1 MSARP
6 ARLTGTARAEEGTDR
21 AVSIGRINRTKGIAL
36 AAITSTAV
44 VAGVI
49 FIQGAA
55 DADPKPTLEQAKKQV
70 ADLQHK
76 AEVAGES
83 ANDLRGQITAASV
96 RVKALQA
103 GIAKQQAQVDV
114 VKRQIGSLAV
124 AGYQTSGISTTAQ
137 LLLSTNPDQFLSQA
151 STAQAFAGQQNSALR
166 RFQIAQGKLTDLQAS
181 EQTELSSLQA
191 VQAKQDTFKKQI
203 QTNLDAAQ
211 KVLDKLS
218 DAERQKIADE
228 NARAAEKARA
238 QRPTRDSSRTDLPN
252 VPASG
257 RAGVAVQAALSQ
269 LGDPYVWGADGPSS
283 YDCSGLMMYAWG
295 KAGVSLSH
303 SSKAQAGEGR
313 RVSKSQLMPGDL
325 IFYYSPISHVAMYI
339 GNGRIVHAP
348 RPGKSVE
355 IAPMDEMPYNTAV
368 RPG

>member
-1 MSARP
+1 M
-6 ARLTGTARAEEGTDR
+6 
-21 AVSIGRINRTKGIAL
+21 SIGRINRTKGIAL

-44 VAGVI
+44 AAGVI
-49 FIQGAA
+49 LIQGAA
-55 DADPKPTLEQAKKQV
+55 NADPAPTLEEAKKQV
-70 ADLQHK
+70 AELQHQ
-76 AEVAGES
+76 AEVSGES
-83 ANDLRGQITAASV
+83 ANDLRGQISASGA
-96 RVKALQA
+96 RVKALETA
-103 GIAKQQAQVDV
+103 IAKQQGQVDG

-166 RFQIAQGKLTDLQAS
+166 RYQVAQGKLTDLQAS
-181 EQTELSSLQA
+181 EQTELASLQA
-191 VQAKQDTFKKQI
+191 VQAKQDAFKKQL
-203 QTNLDAAQ
+203 QTNLDNAE

-218 DAERQKIADE
+218 AADRKRIEEE
-228 NARAAEKARA
+228 NAKDAEKARSE
-238 QRPTRDSSRTDLPN
+238 RPTRGGDREDENLPN

-257 RAGVAVQAALSQ
+257 RAAIAVNAALSQ

-303 SSKAQAGEGR
+303 SSKAQTGEGR
-313 RVSKSQLMPGDL
+313 PVSKSDLMPGDL
-325 IFYYSPISHVAMYI
+325 IFYYSPVSHVAMYL

-355 IAPMDEMPYNTAV
+355 IAPMDEMPFNSAV

>member
-1 MSARP
+1 MS
-6 ARLTGTARAEEGTDR
+6 T
-21 AVSIGRINRTKGIAL
+21 GRINRTKGIAL

-44 VAGVI
+44 IAGVI

-55 DADPKPTLEQAKKQV
+55 DADPKPTLAQAKAQV
-70 ADLQHK
+70 AALQHK

-83 ANDLRGQITAASV
+83 ANDLRGQIGASTA
-96 RVKALQA
+96 RVNALKAA
-103 GIAKQQAQVDV
+103 IAKQQGQVDT

-124 AGYQTSGISTTAQ
+124 AGYQTSGMSTTAQ
-137 LLLSTNPDQFLSQA
+137 LLLSPNPDQFLSQA
-151 STAQAFAGQQNSALR
+151 STAQAFAGQQDTALR
-166 RFQIAQGKLTDLQAS
+166 RYQQAQGKLTDLQAS
-181 EQTELSSLQA
+181 EQTELSALQA
-191 VQAKQDTFKKQI
+191 VQSQQDALKKQI
-203 QTNLDAAQ
+203 QTNLDAAE

-218 DAERQKIADE
+218 DTERKRIAQE
-228 NARAAEKARA
+228 NADAAEKARK
-238 QRPTRDSSRTDLPN
+238 QRPTRSGDRMDNIPVS
-252 VPASG
+252 ASG
-257 RAGVAVQAALSQ
+257 RAGDAVSAALSQ
-269 LGDPYVWGADGPSS
+269 LGDPYVWGAAGPSS

-313 RVSKSQLMPGDL
+313 RVSKDQLMPGDL

>member
-1 MSARP
+1 M
-6 ARLTGTARAEEGTDR
+6 
-21 AVSIGRINRTKGIAL
+21 SIGRINRTKGIAL

-44 VAGVI
+44 AAGVI
-49 FIQGAA
+49 LIQGAA
-55 DADPKPTLEQAKKQV
+55 NADPAPTLEEAKKQV
-70 ADLQHK
+70 AELQHQ
-76 AEVAGES
+76 AEVSGES
-83 ANDLRGQITAASV
+83 ANDLRGQISASGA
-96 RVKALQA
+96 RVKALETA
-103 GIAKQQAQVDV
+103 IAKQQGQVDG

-166 RFQIAQGKLTDLQAS
+166 RYQVAQGKLTDLQAS
-181 EQTELSSLQA
+181 EQTELASLQA
-191 VQAKQDTFKKQI
+191 VQAKQDAFKKQL
-203 QTNLDAAQ
+203 QTNLDNAE

-218 DAERQKIADE
+218 AADRKRIEEE
-228 NARAAEKARA
+228 NAKDAEKARGE
-238 QRPTRDSSRTDLPN
+238 RPTRGGDREDENLPN

-257 RAGVAVQAALSQ
+257 RAAIAVNAALSQ

-303 SSKAQAGEGR
+303 SSKAQTGEGR
-313 RVSKSQLMPGDL
+313 PVSKSDLMPGDL
-325 IFYYSPISHVAMYI
+325 IFYYSPVSHVAMYL

-355 IAPMDEMPYNTAV
+355 IAPMDEMPFNSAV

>member
-1 MSARP
+1 M
-6 ARLTGTARAEEGTDR
+6 
-21 AVSIGRINRTKGIAL
+21 SIGRINRTKGIAL

-44 VAGVI
+44 AAGVI
-49 FIQGAA
+49 LIQGAA
-55 DADPKPTLEQAKKQV
+55 SADPAPTLDEAKKQV
-70 ADLQHK
+70 AELQHQ
-76 AEVAGES
+76 AEVSGES
-83 ANDLRGQITAASV
+83 ANDLRGQISASAV
-96 RVKALQA
+96 RVKALQTA
-103 GIAKQQAQVDV
+103 IAKQQSQVDG

-166 RFQIAQGKLTDLQAS
+166 RYQVAQGKLTDLQAS
-181 EQTELSSLQA
+181 EQTELAALQA
-191 VQAKQDTFKKQI
+191 VQAKQDAFKKQL
-203 QTNLDAAQ
+203 QTNLDNAE

-218 DAERQKIADE
+218 AADRKRIEEE
-228 NARAAEKARA
+228 NAKETEKAVSE
-238 QRPTRDSSRTDLPN
+238 RPTRGGDRESKDLPN

-257 RAGVAVQAALSQ
+257 RAAIAVNAALSQ

-303 SSKAQAGEGR
+303 SSKAQTGEGR
-313 RVSKSQLMPGDL
+313 PVSKSDLMPGDL
-325 IFYYSPISHVAMYI
+325 IFYYSPVSHVAMYL

-355 IAPMDEMPYNTAV
+355 IAPMDEMPFNSAV

>member
-1 MSARP
+1 
-6 ARLTGTARAEEGTDR
+6 
-21 AVSIGRINRTKGIAL
+21 VSIGRINRTKGIAL

-44 VAGVI
+44 AAGVI
-49 FIQGAA
+49 LIQGAA
-55 DADPKPTLEQAKKQV
+55 SADPAPTLDQAKKQV
-70 ADLQHK
+70 AELQHQ
-76 AEVAGES
+76 AEVSGES
-83 ANDLRGQITAASV
+83 ANDLRGQISASAA
-96 RVKALQA
+96 RVKALQTA
-103 GIAKQQAQVDV
+103 IAKQQGQVDG

-166 RFQIAQGKLTDLQAS
+166 RYQVAQGKLTDLQAS
-181 EQTELSSLQA
+181 EQTELAALQA
-191 VQAKQDTFKKQI
+191 VQAKQDAFKKQL
-203 QTNLDAAQ
+203 QTNLDNAE

-218 DAERQKIADE
+218 AADRKRIEEE
-228 NARAAEKARA
+228 NAKEAEKARSE
-238 QRPTRDSSRTDLPN
+238 RPTRGGDRESTDLPN

-257 RAGVAVQAALSQ
+257 RAAIAVNAALSE

-283 YDCSGLMMYAWG
+283 YDCSGLMMWAWG

-303 SSKAQAGEGR
+303 SSKAQTGEGR
-313 RVSKSQLMPGDL
+313 PVSKSDLMPGDL
-325 IFYYSPISHVAMYI
+325 VFYYSPVSHVAMYI

-355 IAPMDEMPYNTAV
+355 IAPMDEMPFNSAV

>member
-1 MSARP
+1 M
-6 ARLTGTARAEEGTDR
+6 
-21 AVSIGRINRTKGIAL
+21 SIGRINRTKGIAL

-44 VAGVI
+44 AAGVI

-55 DADPKPTLEQAKKQV
+55 DADPKPTLAEAKKQI
-70 ADLQHK
+70 AALQHQ
-76 AEVAGES
+76 AEEAGES
-83 ANDLRGQITAASV
+83 ANDLRGQITASSA

-103 GIAKQQAQVDV
+103 GIAKQQAQVDA

-137 LLLSTNPDQFLSQA
+137 LLLSSNPDQFLSQA

-166 RFQIAQGKLTDLQAS
+166 RYQVAQGKLTDLQAS
-181 EQTELSSLQA
+181 EQTELAALQA
-191 VQAKQDTFKKQI
+191 VQAKQDAFKNQLQGK
-203 QTNLDAAQ
+203 LDAAQ

-218 DAERQKIADE
+218 DAERKRIEEE
-228 NARAAEKARA
+228 NAKEAEEARK
-238 QRPTRDSSRTDLPN
+238 QRPTRTGDRTSDDKNLPN

-257 RAGVAVQAALSQ
+257 RAKIAISAALEQ

-283 YDCSGLMMYAWG
+283 FDCSGLTMYAWG

-303 SSKAQAGEGR
+303 SSKAQASEGR
-313 RVSKSQLMPGDL
+313 RVSKSDLMPGDL
-325 IFYYSPISHVAMYI
+325 VFFFSPISHVGIYL

-355 IAPMDEMPYNTAV
+355 IAPLDENPYNTAV

>member
-1 MSARP
+1 
-6 ARLTGTARAEEGTDR
+6 
-21 AVSIGRINRTKGIAL
+21 VSIGRINRTKGIAL

-44 VAGVI
+44 AAGVI
-49 FIQGAA
+49 LIQGAA
-55 DADPKPTLEQAKKQV
+55 SADPAPTLDEAKKQV
-70 ADLQHK
+70 AELQHQ
-76 AEVAGES
+76 AEVSGES
-83 ANDLRGQITAASV
+83 ANDLRGQISASAA

-103 GIAKQQAQVDV
+103 AIAKQQGQVDG

-166 RFQIAQGKLTDLQAS
+166 RYQVAQGKLTDLQAS
-181 EQTELSSLQA
+181 EQTELSALQS
-191 VQAKQDTFKKQI
+191 VQAKQDAFKKQL
-203 QTNLDAAQ
+203 QTNLDNAE

-218 DAERQKIADE
+218 AADRKRIEEE
-228 NARAAEKARA
+228 NAKEAEKARSE
-238 QRPTRDSSRTDLPN
+238 RPTRGGDRESKDLPN

-257 RAGVAVQAALSQ
+257 RAAIAVNAALAE

-303 SSKAQAGEGR
+303 SSKAQTGEGR
-313 RVSKSQLMPGDL
+313 HVSKSDLMPGDL
-325 IFYYSPISHVAMYI
+325 IFYYSPVSHVAMYL

-355 IAPMDEMPYNTAV
+355 IAPMDEMPYNSAV

>member
-1 MSARP
+1 MS
-6 ARLTGTARAEEGTDR
+6 T
-21 AVSIGRINRTKGIAL
+21 GRINRTKGIAL

-55 DADPKPTLEQAKKQV
+55 DADPKPSLEQAKAQV
-70 ADLQHK
+70 AALQHK

-83 ANDLRGQITAASV
+83 ANDLRGQISASTA
-96 RVKALQA
+96 RVNALKAA
-103 GIAKQQAQVDV
+103 IAKQQGQVDT

-124 AGYQTSGISTTAQ
+124 AGYQTSGMSTTAQ
-137 LLLSTNPDQFLSQA
+137 LLLSPNPDQFLSQA
-151 STAQAFAGQQNSALR
+151 STAQAFAGQQDTALR
-166 RFQIAQGKLTDLQAS
+166 RYQQAEGKLTDLQAS
-181 EQTELSSLQA
+181 EQTELSALQA
-191 VQAKQDTFKKQI
+191 VQAQQNTLKKQL
-203 QTNLDAAQ
+203 QTNLDAAE

-218 DAERQKIADE
+218 DADRKRIAQE
-228 NARAAEKARA
+228 NADAAEKARKE
-238 QRPTRDSSRTDLPN
+238 RPTRSGDRMDNLP
-252 VPASG
+252 VPVSG
-257 RAGVAVQAALSQ
+257 RAGTAVSAALSQ

-283 YDCSGLMMYAWG
+283 YDCSGLMMYAWA

-313 RVSKSQLMPGDL
+313 RVSKDQLMPGDL

-355 IAPMDEMPYNTAV
+355 TAPMDEMPYNTAV

>member
-1 MSARP
+1 M
-6 ARLTGTARAEEGTDR
+6 
-21 AVSIGRINRTKGIAL
+21 SIGRINRTKGIAL

-44 VAGVI
+44 AAGVI
-49 FIQGAA
+49 LIQGAA
-55 DADPKPTLEQAKKQV
+55 SADPAPTLAEAKKQV
-70 ADLQHK
+70 AELQHQ
-76 AEVAGES
+76 AEVSGES
-83 ANDLRGQITAASV
+83 ANDLRGQISASAT

-103 GIAKQQAQVDV
+103 GIAKQQAQVDG

-166 RFQIAQGKLTDLQAS
+166 RYQVAQGKLTDLQAS
-181 EQTELSSLQA
+181 EQTELAALQT
-191 VQAKQDTFKKQI
+191 VQAKQDAFKKQL
-203 QTNLDAAQ
+203 QTNLDAAE

-218 DAERQKIADE
+218 AADRKRIDEE
-228 NARAAEKARA
+228 NAKAVEKARGE
-238 QRPTRDSSRTDLPN
+238 RPTRDGDRESDDKDLPN

-257 RAGVAVQAALSQ
+257 RAATAVNAALSQ

-303 SSKAQAGEGR
+303 SSKAQTGEGR
-313 RVSKSQLMPGDL
+313 PVSKSDLMPGDL
-325 IFYYSPISHVAMYI
+325 IFYYSPVSHVAMYL

-355 IAPMDEMPYNTAV
+355 IAPMDEMPFNSAV

>member
-1 MSARP
+1 
-6 ARLTGTARAEEGTDR
+6 
-21 AVSIGRINRTKGIAL
+21 VSIGRINRTKGIAL

-44 VAGVI
+44 AAGVI
-49 FIQGAA
+49 LIQGAA
-55 DADPKPTLEQAKKQV
+55 DADPKPTLDQAKKQV
-70 ADLQHK
+70 AELQHQ

-83 ANDLRGQITAASV
+83 ANDLRGQISASSA
-96 RVKALQA
+96 RVNALQA
-103 GIAKQQAQVDV
+103 GIAKQEAQVDA
-114 VKRQIGSLAV
+114 VKRQIGGLAV

-181 EQTELSSLQA
+181 EQTELAALQA
-191 VQAKQDTFKKQI
+191 VQAKQKALVGQV
-203 QTNLDAAQ
+203 QGNLDAAQ
-211 KVLDKLS
+211 KVVDKLS
-218 DAERQKIADE
+218 ADE
-228 NARAAEKARA
+228 RKRLEDENRKETEDAVK
-238 QRPTRDSSRTDLPN
+238 QRPSRDGERTSEDIPK

-257 RAGVAVQAALSQ
+257 RASVAVNAALAQ
-269 LGDPYVWGADGPSS
+269 MGDPYVWGADGPDSF
-283 YDCSGLMMYAWG
+283 DCSGLTMYAWG

-313 RVSKSQLMPGDL
+313 RVSKSDLMPGDL
-325 IFYYSPISHVAMYI
+325 VFYYSPISHVAIYL

-348 RPGKSVE
+348 RPGTAVR
-355 IAPMDEMPYNTAV
+355 IASLDEMPFNTAV

>member
-1 MSARP
+1 MS
-6 ARLTGTARAEEGTDR
+6 T
-21 AVSIGRINRTKGIAL
+21 GRINRTKGIAL

-44 VAGVI
+44 VAGVL

-55 DADPKPTLEQAKKQV
+55 DADPTPTLAQAKSQV
-70 ADLQHK
+70 AALQHK

-83 ANDLRGQITAASV
+83 ANDLRGQIGASTA
-96 RVKALQA
+96 RVNALKAA
-103 GIAKQQAQVDV
+103 IAKQQGQVDT

-124 AGYQTSGISTTAQ
+124 AGYQTSGMSTTAQ
-137 LLLSTNPDQFLSQA
+137 LLLSPNPDQFLSQA
-151 STAQAFAGQQNSALR
+151 STAQAFAGQQDTALR
-166 RFQIAQGKLTDLQAS
+166 RYQQAQGKLTDLQAS
-181 EQTELSSLQA
+181 EQTELSALKA
-191 VQAKQDTFKKQI
+191 VQSQQDALKAQI
-203 QTNLDAAQ
+203 QTNLNAAQ

-218 DAERQKIADE
+218 DADRRRIAQE
-228 NARAAEKARA
+228 NAAEAEKARQ
-238 QRPTRDSSRTDLPN
+238 QRPTRDGDRTDNLP

-257 RAGVAVQAALSQ
+257 RAGTAVQAALSQ

-283 YDCSGLMMYAWG
+283 YDCSGLMLYAWG

-303 SSKAQAGEGR
+303 SSKAQASEGR

-325 IFYYSPISHVAMYI
+325 VFYYSPISHVAMYI